1 MVLNMK
7 TVSKI
12 SDERNLSKLIF
23 IISFFLFFA
32 FLWMDIGD
40 NYLRYDEM
48 FSLHLARDSISNI
61 ISLTAMDVHPP
72 LHYFWLKLVVSICQ
86 FLDLPGGEIFFGKIS
101 SAIPILLLMIFSFKC
116 LKKDIGNLGAS
127 LFCFSL
133 VAMPNMVYYMEDVR
147 MYSLG
152 MLFVTLTYYML
163 YKIQNNGSLKEYALL
178 IFFTICGIF
187 TQYYCTVAL
196 FSGYFI
202 LFFWLSLKNDISK
215 IKYLISSGLISA
227 GIFIISWG
235 LILVNQV
242 KYVSN
247 SFWIG
252 SFDADTALH
261 TIFYMLG
268 NWKVGDTTYTLINS
282 PISWEAVIF
291 IILITFCI
299 SMVLYYLFN
308 KNKSLTVLKN
318 RFLSL
323 NFLLFGSFIIVLEV
337 VSGCVLSE
345 LIGKSTLHVRY
356 LVIGIPLLWLSVC
369 LVISKTYKMND
380 KAWFYALFALFLLGG
395 SLSIY
400 YNIEQI
406 KTNHISSHHRI
417 NDFNLISD
425 DDLVIDADLT
435 TTAWRELI
443 KPHPDNN
450 TLVDKLDVY
459 WEPPFFRVYSSQ
471 HDMSILRGNIIS
483 RVEDTLDNDH
493 KVWINGERAVLYTI
507 RDDSFGFD
515 DYHVVLHEWCIE
527 ITK

>member
-1 MVLNMK
+1 
-7 TVSKI
+7 
-12 SDERNLSKLIF
+12 
-23 IISFFLFFA
+23 
-32 FLWMDIGD
+32 MDSG
-40 NYLRYDEM
+40 NNFLRYDEM
-48 FSLHLARDSISNI
+48 FSLHLARDSIFNI

-86 FLDLPGGEIFFGKIS
+86 FLHLPGGEIFFGKIS
-101 SAIPILLLMIFSFKC
+101 SAIPILLLMIFSFKY
-116 LKKDIGNLGAS
+116 LKRDIGNLGAS

-196 FSGYFI
+196 FGGYFI
-202 LFFWLSLKNDISK
+202 LFFWLSLKNDVSK
-215 IKYLISSGLISA
+215 IKYLILSGLISV
-227 GIFIISWG
+227 GIFIVSWG
-235 LILVNQV
+235 SILVNQV
-242 KYVSN
+242 KHVSN

-261 TIFYMLG
+261 TVFYMLG

-282 PISWEAVIF
+282 PISWEAIIF

-299 SMVLYYLFN
+299 FMVLHYLFN
-308 KNKSLTVLKN
+308 KNKSLYVLKN

-323 NFLLFGSFIIVLEV
+323 NFLLFGSLIIVLEII
-337 VSGCVLSE
+337 SGIVLSE

-380 KAWFYALFALFLLGG
+380 KAWFYILFALFLIGS

-406 KTNHISSHHRI
+406 KNDRVSSYHRI

-425 DDLVIDADLT
+425 DDLVIDTDLT

-450 TLVDKLDVY
+450 TFVDKLDVY
-459 WEPPFFRVYSSQ
+459 WEPPFLRVYSSQ
-471 HDMSILRGNIIS
+471 HDMSILRGNITS
-483 RVEDTLDNDH
+483 RVEDTLDNGH
-493 KVWINGERAVLYTI
+493 KVWINGDSEVLYTI
-507 RDDSFGFD
+507 RDNSYGFLD
-515 DYHVVLHEWCIE
+515 DYHVVQHEWCIE